1 MNEPNLATKNTV
13 LIVSFEE
20 RNEAK
25 KAAGKLE
32 NGENALGFDEEAKH
46 WFAKPGADLSKL
58 SKWLPD
64 QHKGNPVQDNN
75 PAAEFGATLA
85 EAGFELDGLPVMD
98 GKKHRVRTADDKKGE
113 KTGVYAGYLDGV
125 PAGWYQ
131 DHRIHD
137 QPVKWVSTGQQV
149 DAEAQAHLRA
159 IAAQNRIDREN
170 ALQRQYAHNARRSGQ
185 VYNAMPVADGSQEY
199 LVNKGVKAFPGVKA
213 DKKNRV
219 VIPLVN
225 EEGEVRT
232 LQRISAN
239 GFKSLKK
246 NGQKTGNFFVVGGEL
261 KNGEPVLYAEGYSTA
276 ASISEAT
283 NRPVVM
289 TVDAGNLPKVADKL
303 KDKYPDSLHVVL
315 GDDDRKNA
323 VNKGMAK
330 AEEAATIANG
340 VFTVPAFTAEEK
352 ERGLTDFND
361 LHQSRGLDAVRDQVE
376 GIITEHTHKA
386 ETMAD
391 KEHEAINT
399 GPVITENF
407 EREMDAALNV
417 NHSSIDLE
425 PYQSEEDE
433 YAEYMD
439 QYYGEQNAA
448 PVPVAAAE
456 QNTAPAPVAAAE
468 QNTAPAP
475 VAAAEQN
482 AAPAPVAAAE
492 QNDDVENSI
501 EPHIEQEKAQTADD
515 DVRAW
520 LSSSR
525 VSTADMLAE
534 DDEREGR
541 KREEF
546 KQVEPDAEEPVFKRQ
561 PQDQDYFEDSSY
573 KPVVPDRVA
582 KSYIEVEGKYY
593 FQNRP
598 DSLAFVDKGAKLQ
611 TKLSNS
617 QVAGSMIDIAEA
629 RGWTEIQVKGTED
642 FRREAWL
649 QATARGLTAHGYK
662 PKEEDLAR
670 LKKVAG
676 ERNINEVEAREV
688 ADNVKTS
695 PSAPSGTTSKNQSE
709 APTSKTGT
717 TESSSTAQGKNEGAK
732 VEAEEKVNKLAG
744 KLVEH
749 GVAPYEHKKDN
760 KDNYYVT
767 LENADGKQS
776 TTWGVDLQRAMAES
790 EAQPGDHV
798 ELENLGRKAVTVEKD
813 VKDETGK
820 VVKKETINT
829 FRNSW
834 QVKADAIRDQERPAR
849 EIVKEHPDLVNE
861 ITAVKLAEKVSQSMN
876 ADDKERFMSRVRD
889 KLADKVASGEKGPE
903 LKIKEVQT
911 VDNPRVKDT
920 ELER

>member
-46 WFAKPGADLSKL
+46 WFAKPGANLSKL

-433 YAEYMD
+433 Y
-439 QYYGEQNAA
+439 
-448 PVPVAAAE
+448 
-456 QNTAPAPVAAAE
+456 
-468 QNTAPAP
+468 
-475 VAAAEQN
+475 
-482 AAPAPVAAAE
+482 
-492 QNDDVENSI
+492 DVENSI

-561 PQDQDYFEDSSY
+561 SQDQDYFEDSSY

-695 PSAPSGTTSKNQSE
+695 PSAPSGTTSQNQSE

-749 GVAPYEHKKDN
+749 GAAPYEHKKDN

-911 VDNPRVKDT
+911 ADNPRVKDT

>member
-170 ALQRQYAHNARRSGQ
+170 ALQRQYAHNARRAGQ

-199 LVNKGVKAFPGVKA
+199 LVKKGVKAFPGVKA

-330 AEEAATIANG
+330 AEEAAIIANG

-407 EREMDAALNV
+407 EREMDAALKV

-439 QYYGEQNAA
+439 QYYAEQTTSPAPVVTAEQNA
-448 PVPVAAAE
+448 E
-456 QNTAPAPVAAAE
+456 
-468 QNTAPAP
+468 PAP

-482 AAPAPVAAAE
+482 A
-492 QNDDVENSI
+492 DVENSI

-688 ADNVKTS
+688 ADSVKTS

-717 TESSSTAQGKNEGAK
+717 TESSSTTQGKNEGAK
-732 VEAEEKVNKLAG
+732 VEAEEKVNKMAG

-749 GVAPYEHKKDN
+749 GAAPYEHKKDN

>member
-131 DHRIHD
+131 DHRIYD

-170 ALQRQYAHNARRSGQ
+170 ALQRQYAYNARRSGQ

-199 LVNKGVKAFPGVKA
+199 LVKKGVKAFPGVKA

-330 AEEAATIANG
+330 AEEAAIIANG

-407 EREMDAALNV
+407 EREMDAALKV

-439 QYYGEQNAA
+439 QYY
-448 PVPVAAAE
+448 AE
-456 QNTAPAPVAAAE
+456 QNTSPAPVVTAE
-468 QNTAPAP
+468 QNAEPAP

-482 AAPAPVAAAE
+482 AEPAPVAAAE

-695 PSAPSGTTSKNQSE
+695 PSAPSGTTSKTQSE
-709 APTSKTGT
+709 APTSKTGPH
-717 TESSSTAQGKNEGAK
+717 ESNSKTQGKNESAK
-732 VEAEEKVNKLAG
+732 VETEEKVNKLAG

-749 GVAPYEHKKDN
+749 GAAPYEHKKDN

>member
-75 PAAEFGATLA
+75 PAAEFGTTLA

-199 LVNKGVKAFPGVKA
+199 LVKKGVKAFPGVKA

-330 AEEAATIANG
+330 AEEAAIIANG

-439 QYYGEQNAA
+439 QYYGEQNA
-448 PVPVAAAE
+448 E
-456 QNTAPAPVAAAE
+456 
-468 QNTAPAP
+468 PAP

-482 AAPAPVAAAE
+482 A
-492 QNDDVENSI
+492 DVENSI

-546 KQVEPDAEEPVFKRQ
+546 KQVEPDAEESVFKRQ

-717 TESSSTAQGKNEGAK
+717 TESSSTTQGKNEGAK

-749 GVAPYEHKKDN
+749 GAAPYEHKKDN

-820 VVKKETINT
+820 VIKKETINT

>member
-170 ALQRQYAHNARRSGQ
+170 ALQRQYAHNARRSDQ

-199 LVNKGVKAFPGVKA
+199 LVKKGVKAFPGVKA

-417 NHSSIDLE
+417 NHSSIDLD

-439 QYYGEQNAA
+439 QYYG
-448 PVPVAAAE
+448 
-456 QNTAPAPVAAAE
+456 
-468 QNTAPAP
+468 
-475 VAAAEQN
+475 EQN

-561 PQDQDYFEDSSY
+561 SQDQDYFEDSSY
-573 KPVVPDRVA
+573 KPVVPDRVV

-695 PSAPSGTTSKNQSE
+695 PSAPSGTKSKNQSE

-749 GVAPYEHKKDN
+749 GAAPYEHKKDN

>member
-456 QNTAPAPVAAAE
+456 QN
-468 QNTAPAP
+468 
-475 VAAAEQN
+475 

-546 KQVEPDAEEPVFKRQ
+546 KQVESDAEEPVFKRQ
-561 PQDQDYFEDSSY
+561 SQDQDYFEDSSY

-709 APTSKTGT
+709 ASTSKTGT

-749 GVAPYEHKKDN
+749 GAAPYEHKKDN

>member
-170 ALQRQYAHNARRSGQ
+170 ALQRQYAHNAQRSGQ

-433 YAEYMD
+433 Y
-439 QYYGEQNAA
+439 
-448 PVPVAAAE
+448 
-456 QNTAPAPVAAAE
+456 
-468 QNTAPAP
+468 
-475 VAAAEQN
+475 
-482 AAPAPVAAAE
+482 
-492 QNDDVENSI
+492 DVENSI

-561 PQDQDYFEDSSY
+561 SQDQDYFEDSSY

-670 LKKVAG
+670 LRKVAG

-695 PSAPSGTTSKNQSE
+695 PSAPSGTTSQNQSE

-749 GVAPYEHKKDN
+749 GAAPYEHKKDN

-911 VDNPRVKDT
+911 ADNPRVKDT

>member
-149 DAEAQAHLRA
+149 DSEAQAHLRA

-199 LVNKGVKAFPGVKA
+199 LVKKGVKAFPGVKA

-330 AEEAATIANG
+330 AEEAATIVNG
-340 VFTVPAFTAEEK
+340 VFTVPAFTVEEK

-391 KEHEAINT
+391 KEREAINT

-407 EREMDAALNV
+407 EREMDAALKV

-439 QYYGEQNAA
+439 QYY
-448 PVPVAAAE
+448 AE
-456 QNTAPAPVAAAE
+456 QNTSS
-468 QNTAPAP
+468 AP

-482 AAPAPVAAAE
+482 AEPTPVAAAE
-492 QNDDVENSI
+492 QNAEPTPVTAAEQNADVENSI

-546 KQVEPDAEEPVFKRQ
+546 KQVEPDAEESVFKRQ
-561 PQDQDYFEDSSY
+561 PQQDQDYFEDSSY

-695 PSAPSGTTSKNQSE
+695 PSAPSGTTSKNQSK

-717 TESSSTAQGKNEGAK
+717 TESSSTTQGKNEGAK

-749 GVAPYEHKKDN
+749 GAAPYEHKKDN

>member
-1 MNEPNLATKNTV
+1 
-13 LIVSFEE
+13 
-20 RNEAK
+20 
-25 KAAGKLE
+25 
-32 NGENALGFDEEAKH
+32 
-46 WFAKPGADLSKL
+46 
-58 SKWLPD
+58 
-64 QHKGNPVQDNN
+64 
-75 PAAEFGATLA
+75 
-85 EAGFELDGLPVMD
+85 
-98 GKKHRVRTADDKKGE
+98 
-113 KTGVYAGYLDGV
+113 
-125 PAGWYQ
+125 
-131 DHRIHD
+131 
-137 QPVKWVSTGQQV
+137 
-149 DAEAQAHLRA
+149 
-159 IAAQNRIDREN
+159 
-170 ALQRQYAHNARRSGQ
+170 
-185 VYNAMPVADGSQEY
+185 
-199 LVNKGVKAFPGVKA
+199 
-213 DKKNRV
+213 
-219 VIPLVN
+219 
-225 EEGEVRT
+225 
-232 LQRISAN
+232 
-239 GFKSLKK
+239 
-246 NGQKTGNFFVVGGEL
+246 VVGGEL

-448 PVPVAAAE
+448 P
-456 QNTAPAPVAAAE
+456 T
-468 QNTAPAP
+468 
-475 VAAAEQN
+475 
-482 AAPAPVAAAE
+482 PVAAAE

-561 PQDQDYFEDSSY
+561 SQDQDYFEDSSY

-695 PSAPSGTTSKNQSE
+695 PSAPSGTTSQNQSE

-749 GVAPYEHKKDN
+749 GAAPYEHKKDN

-903 LKIKEVQT
+903 LKIKEVQM

>member
-98 GKKHRVRTADDKKGE
+98 GKKHRVRTAGDKKGE

-439 QYYGEQNAA
+439 QYYGEQN
-448 PVPVAAAE
+448 
-456 QNTAPAPVAAAE
+456 
-468 QNTAPAP
+468 TAPAP

-717 TESSSTAQGKNEGAK
+717 TESSSTAQGRNEGAK

-790 EAQPGDHV
+790 EAQPGDHI

>member
-170 ALQRQYAHNARRSGQ
+170 ALQRQYAHNARRAGQ

-199 LVNKGVKAFPGVKA
+199 LVKKGVKAFPGVKA

-330 AEEAATIANG
+330 AEEAAIIANG

-407 EREMDAALNV
+407 EREMDAALKV

-439 QYYGEQNAA
+439 QYY
-448 PVPVAAAE
+448 AE
-456 QNTAPAPVAAAE
+456 QNTSPAPVVTAE
-468 QNTAPAP
+468 QNAEPAP

-482 AAPAPVAAAE
+482 A
-492 QNDDVENSI
+492 DVENSI

-688 ADNVKTS
+688 ADSVKTS

-717 TESSSTAQGKNEGAK
+717 TESSSTTQGKNEGAK

-749 GVAPYEHKKDN
+749 GAAPYEHKKDN

>member
-75 PAAEFGATLA
+75 PAAEFGTTLA

-199 LVNKGVKAFPGVKA
+199 LVKKGVKAFPGVKA

-330 AEEAATIANG
+330 AEEAAIIANG

-439 QYYGEQNAA
+439 QYYGEQNA
-448 PVPVAAAE
+448 E
-456 QNTAPAPVAAAE
+456 
-468 QNTAPAP
+468 PAP

-482 AAPAPVAAAE
+482 AEPAPVAAAE
-492 QNDDVENSI
+492 QNAEPAPVAAAEQNADVENSI

-546 KQVEPDAEEPVFKRQ
+546 KQVEPDAEESVFKRQ

-695 PSAPSGTTSKNQSE
+695 PSAPSGTTTKNQSE

-717 TESSSTAQGKNEGAK
+717 TESSSTTQGKNEGAK

-744 KLVEH
+744 KLLEH
-749 GVAPYEHKKDN
+749 GAAPYEHKKDN

>member
-456 QNTAPAPVAAAE
+456 QN
-468 QNTAPAP
+468 
-475 VAAAEQN
+475 
-482 AAPAPVAAAE
+482 AAPTPVAAAE

-501 EPHIEQEKAQTADD
+501 ELHIEQEKAQTADD

-561 PQDQDYFEDSSY
+561 SQDQDYFEDSSY

-695 PSAPSGTTSKNQSE
+695 PSAPSGTTSQNQSE

-749 GVAPYEHKKDN
+749 GAAPYEHKKDN

>member
-456 QNTAPAPVAAAE
+456 QN
-468 QNTAPAP
+468 
-475 VAAAEQN
+475 

-534 DDEREGR
+534 DYEREGR

-561 PQDQDYFEDSSY
+561 SQDQDYFEDSSY

-749 GVAPYEHKKDN
+749 GAAPYEHKKDN

>member
-85 EAGFELDGLPVMD
+85 EAGFELYGLPVMD

-407 EREMDAALNV
+407 EREMDAALKV

-439 QYYGEQNAA
+439 QYY
-448 PVPVAAAE
+448 AE
-456 QNTAPAPVAAAE
+456 QNTS
-468 QNTAPAP
+468 PAP

-482 AAPAPVAAAE
+482 A
-492 QNDDVENSI
+492 DVENSI

-525 VSTADMLAE
+525 VSTADMLTE

-688 ADNVKTS
+688 ADSVKTS

-717 TESSSTAQGKNEGAK
+717 TESSSTTQGKNEGAK

-749 GVAPYEHKKDN
+749 GAAPYEHKKDN

>member
-448 PVPVAAAE
+448 P
-456 QNTAPAPVAAAE
+456 T
-468 QNTAPAP
+468 P

-482 AAPAPVAAAE
+482 AAPTPVAAAE

-561 PQDQDYFEDSSY
+561 SKDQDYFEDSSY

-695 PSAPSGTTSKNQSE
+695 PSAPSGTTSQNQSE

-749 GVAPYEHKKDN
+749 GAAPYEHKKDN

>member
-456 QNTAPAPVAAAE
+456 QN
-468 QNTAPAP
+468 
-475 VAAAEQN
+475 
-482 AAPAPVAAAE
+482 AAPTPVAAAE

-561 PQDQDYFEDSSY
+561 SQDQDYFEDSSY

-582 KSYIEVEGKYY
+582 KSYIEVKGKYY

-695 PSAPSGTTSKNQSE
+695 PSAPSGTTSQNQSE

-749 GVAPYEHKKDN
+749 GAAPYEHKKDN

-813 VKDETGK
+813 IKDETGK

>member
-98 GKKHRVRTADDKKGE
+98 GKKHRVRTAGDKKGE

-448 PVPVAAAE
+448 P
-456 QNTAPAPVAAAE
+456 
-468 QNTAPAP
+468 AP

-717 TESSSTAQGKNEGAK
+717 TESSSTAQGRNEGAK

-749 GVAPYEHKKDN
+749 GVAPYEHKKEN

-790 EAQPGDHV
+790 EAQPGDHI

>member
-376 GIITEHTHKA
+376 EIITEHTHKA

-448 PVPVAAAE
+448 PV
-456 QNTAPAPVAAAE
+456 
-468 QNTAPAP
+468 P

-561 PQDQDYFEDSSY
+561 SQDQDYFEDSSY

-749 GVAPYEHKKDN
+749 GAAPYEHKKDN

>member
-386 ETMAD
+386 EKMAD

-448 PVPVAAAE
+448 PV
-456 QNTAPAPVAAAE
+456 
-468 QNTAPAP
+468 P

-561 PQDQDYFEDSSY
+561 SQDQDYFEDSSY

-749 GVAPYEHKKDN
+749 GAAPYEHKKDN

>member
-352 ERGLTDFND
+352 ERSLTDFND

-456 QNTAPAPVAAAE
+456 QN
-468 QNTAPAP
+468 
-475 VAAAEQN
+475 
-482 AAPAPVAAAE
+482 AAPTPVAAAE

-561 PQDQDYFEDSSY
+561 SQDQDYFEDSSY

-749 GVAPYEHKKDN
+749 GAAPYEHKKDN

>member
-199 LVNKGVKAFPGVKA
+199 LVKKGVKAFPGVKA

-315 GDDDRKNA
+315 GDDDRKNT

-361 LHQSRGLDAVRDQVE
+361 LHQSRGLDVVRDQVE

-448 PVPVAAAE
+448 PTPM
-456 QNTAPAPVAAAE
+456 
-468 QNTAPAP
+468 
-475 VAAAEQN
+475 AAAEQN

-717 TESSSTAQGKNEGAK
+717 TESSSTTQGKNESAK

-749 GVAPYEHKKDN
+749 GAAPYEHKKDN

-798 ELENLGRKAVTVEKD
+798 ELKNLGRKAVTVEKD

>member
-199 LVNKGVKAFPGVKA
+199 LVKKGVKAFPGVKA

-376 GIITEHTHKA
+376 GIITEHTH
-386 ETMAD
+386 
-391 KEHEAINT
+391 
-399 GPVITENF
+399 F

-417 NHSSIDLE
+417 NNSSIDLD

-439 QYYGEQNAA
+439 QYY
-448 PVPVAAAE
+448 AE
-456 QNTAPAPVAAAE
+456 QNTS
-468 QNTAPAP
+468 PAP

-482 AAPAPVAAAE
+482 AVPAPVAAAE

-695 PSAPSGTTSKNQSE
+695 PSAPSGTTSKTQSE
-709 APTSKTGT
+709 APTSKTGPHESNST
-717 TESSSTAQGKNEGAK
+717 TQGKNESAK
-732 VEAEEKVNKLAG
+732 VETEEKVNKLAG

-749 GVAPYEHKKDN
+749 GAAPYEHKKDN

>member
-75 PAAEFGATLA
+75 PAAEFGTTLA

-199 LVNKGVKAFPGVKA
+199 LVKKGVKAFPGVKA

-330 AEEAATIANG
+330 AEEAAIIANG

-439 QYYGEQNAA
+439 QYYGEQNA
-448 PVPVAAAE
+448 E
-456 QNTAPAPVAAAE
+456 
-468 QNTAPAP
+468 PAP

-482 AAPAPVAAAE
+482 AEPAPVAAAE
-492 QNDDVENSI
+492 QNADVENSI

-546 KQVEPDAEEPVFKRQ
+546 KQVEPDAEESVFKRQ

-717 TESSSTAQGKNEGAK
+717 TESSSTTQGKNEGAK

-749 GVAPYEHKKDN
+749 GAAPYEHKKDN

-820 VVKKETINT
+820 VIKKETINT

>member
-75 PAAEFGATLA
+75 PAAEFGARLA

-303 KDKYPDSLHVVL
+303 KDKYPDSLHIVL

-439 QYYGEQNAA
+439 QYY
-448 PVPVAAAE
+448 AE
-456 QNTAPAPVAAAE
+456 QNTSPAPVA
-468 QNTAPAP
+468 T
-475 VAAAEQN
+475 AEQN
-482 AAPAPVAAAE
+482 AEPTPVAATE

-717 TESSSTAQGKNEGAK
+717 TESSSTTQGKNEGAK

-749 GVAPYEHKKDN
+749 GAAPYEHKKDN

-790 EAQPGDHV
+790 EAQPGDHI

>member
-131 DHRIHD
+131 DHRIQD

-330 AEEAATIANG
+330 AEEAAIIANG

-439 QYYGEQNAA
+439 QYYG
-448 PVPVAAAE
+448 
-456 QNTAPAPVAAAE
+456 
-468 QNTAPAP
+468 
-475 VAAAEQN
+475 EQN

-717 TESSSTAQGKNEGAK
+717 TESSSTTQGKNEGAK

-749 GVAPYEHKKDN
+749 GAAPYEHKKDN

>member
-46 WFAKPGADLSKL
+46 WFAKPGADLNKL

-199 LVNKGVKAFPGVKA
+199 LVKKGVKAFPGVKA

-246 NGQKTGNFFVVGGEL
+246 HGQKTGNFFVVGGEL

-315 GDDDRKNA
+315 GDDDRKNT

-361 LHQSRGLDAVRDQVE
+361 LHQSRGLDVVRDQVE
-376 GIITEHTHKA
+376 GIITEHTRKA

-425 PYQSEEDE
+425 PYQSEEDK

-448 PVPVAAAE
+448 PTPVAAAE
-456 QNTAPAPVAAAE
+456 QNT
-468 QNTAPAP
+468 
-475 VAAAEQN
+475 
-482 AAPAPVAAAE
+482 APAPVAAAE

-717 TESSSTAQGKNEGAK
+717 TESSSTTQGKNESAK

-749 GVAPYEHKKDN
+749 GAAPYEHKKDN

-798 ELENLGRKAVTVEKD
+798 ELKNLGRKAVTVEKD

-903 LKIKEVQT
+903 LKIKEAQT

>member
-98 GKKHRVRTADDKKGE
+98 GKKHRVRTPDDKKGE

-433 YAEYMD
+433 Y
-439 QYYGEQNAA
+439 
-448 PVPVAAAE
+448 
-456 QNTAPAPVAAAE
+456 
-468 QNTAPAP
+468 
-475 VAAAEQN
+475 
-482 AAPAPVAAAE
+482 
-492 QNDDVENSI
+492 DVENSI

-561 PQDQDYFEDSSY
+561 SQDQDYFEDSSY

-695 PSAPSGTTSKNQSE
+695 PSAPSGTTSQNQSE

-749 GVAPYEHKKDN
+749 GAAPYEHKKDN

-911 VDNPRVKDT
+911 ADNPRVKDT

>member
-361 LHQSRGLDAVRDQVE
+361 LHQSRGLDAVRYQVE

-439 QYYGEQNAA
+439 QYYG
-448 PVPVAAAE
+448 
-456 QNTAPAPVAAAE
+456 
-468 QNTAPAP
+468 
-475 VAAAEQN
+475 EQN

-561 PQDQDYFEDSSY
+561 SQDQDYFEDSSY

-749 GVAPYEHKKDN
+749 GAAPYEHKKDN

>member
-386 ETMAD
+386 EIMAD

-433 YAEYMD
+433 Y
-439 QYYGEQNAA
+439 
-448 PVPVAAAE
+448 
-456 QNTAPAPVAAAE
+456 
-468 QNTAPAP
+468 
-475 VAAAEQN
+475 
-482 AAPAPVAAAE
+482 
-492 QNDDVENSI
+492 DVENSI

-561 PQDQDYFEDSSY
+561 SQDQDYFEDSSY

-695 PSAPSGTTSKNQSE
+695 PSAPSGTTSQNQSE

-749 GVAPYEHKKDN
+749 GAAPYEHKKDN

-911 VDNPRVKDT
+911 ADNPRVKDT

>member
-58 SKWLPD
+58 SKWLPV

-199 LVNKGVKAFPGVKA
+199 LVKKGVKAFPGVKA

-330 AEEAATIANG
+330 AEEAAIIANG

-391 KEHEAINT
+391 KEHETINT
-399 GPVITENF
+399 GPVITESF

-439 QYYGEQNAA
+439 QYYGEQNA
-448 PVPVAAAE
+448 E
-456 QNTAPAPVAAAE
+456 
-468 QNTAPAP
+468 PAP

-482 AAPAPVAAAE
+482 A
-492 QNDDVENSI
+492 DVENSI

-573 KPVVPDRVA
+573 KPVVPDRVV

-695 PSAPSGTTSKNQSE
+695 PSAPSGTKSKNQSE

-749 GVAPYEHKKDN
+749 GAAPYEHKKDN

>member
-433 YAEYMD
+433 YEYAEYMD

-448 PVPVAAAE
+448 PV
-456 QNTAPAPVAAAE
+456 
-468 QNTAPAP
+468 P

-561 PQDQDYFEDSSY
+561 SQDQDYFEDSSY

-749 GVAPYEHKKDN
+749 GAAPYEHKKDN

>member
-239 GFKSLKK
+239 GFKLLKK

-456 QNTAPAPVAAAE
+456 QN
-468 QNTAPAP
+468 
-475 VAAAEQN
+475 
-482 AAPAPVAAAE
+482 AAPTPVAAAE

-561 PQDQDYFEDSSY
+561 SQDQDYFEDSSY

-582 KSYIEVEGKYY
+582 KSYIEVKGKYY

-695 PSAPSGTTSKNQSE
+695 PSAPSGTTSQNQSE

-749 GVAPYEHKKDN
+749 GAAPYEHKKDN

>member
-448 PVPVAAAE
+448 P
-456 QNTAPAPVAAAE
+456 T
-468 QNTAPAP
+468 
-475 VAAAEQN
+475 
-482 AAPAPVAAAE
+482 PVAAAE

-561 PQDQDYFEDSSY
+561 SQDQDYFEDSSY

-749 GVAPYEHKKDN
+749 GAAPYEHKKDN

>member
-1 MNEPNLATKNTV
+1 
-13 LIVSFEE
+13 
-20 RNEAK
+20 
-25 KAAGKLE
+25 
-32 NGENALGFDEEAKH
+32 
-46 WFAKPGADLSKL
+46 
-58 SKWLPD
+58 
-64 QHKGNPVQDNN
+64 
-75 PAAEFGATLA
+75 
-85 EAGFELDGLPVMD
+85 
-98 GKKHRVRTADDKKGE
+98 
-113 KTGVYAGYLDGV
+113 
-125 PAGWYQ
+125 
-131 DHRIHD
+131 
-137 QPVKWVSTGQQV
+137 
-149 DAEAQAHLRA
+149 
-159 IAAQNRIDREN
+159 
-170 ALQRQYAHNARRSGQ
+170 RSGQ

-468 QNTAPAP
+468 QN
-475 VAAAEQN
+475 

-717 TESSSTAQGKNEGAK
+717 TESSSTAQGRNEGAK

-790 EAQPGDHV
+790 EAQPGDHI

>member
-456 QNTAPAPVAAAE
+456 QN
-468 QNTAPAP
+468 
-475 VAAAEQN
+475 
-482 AAPAPVAAAE
+482 AAPTPVAAAE

-561 PQDQDYFEDSSY
+561 SQDQDYFEDSSY

-749 GVAPYEHKKDN
+749 GAAPYEHKKDN

-776 TTWGVDLQRAMAES
+776 TTRGVDLQRAMAES

>member
-170 ALQRQYAHNARRSGQ
+170 ALQQQYAHNARRAGQ

-199 LVNKGVKAFPGVKA
+199 LVKKGVKAFPGVKA

-330 AEEAATIANG
+330 AEEAAIIANG

-448 PVPVAAAE
+448 PAPGAATE
-456 QNTAPAPVAAAE
+456 QNA
-468 QNTAPAP
+468 APAP

-695 PSAPSGTTSKNQSE
+695 PSAPSGTTSKTQSE
-709 APTSKTGT
+709 APTSKTGPHESNST
-717 TESSSTAQGKNEGAK
+717 TQGKNESAK
-732 VEAEEKVNKLAG
+732 VETEEKVNKLAG

-749 GVAPYEHKKDN
+749 GAAPYEHKKDN

>member
-199 LVNKGVKAFPGVKA
+199 LVKKGVKAFPGVKA

-361 LHQSRGLDAVRDQVE
+361 LHQSRGLDAVRNQVE

-448 PVPVAAAE
+448 PV
-456 QNTAPAPVAAAE
+456 
-468 QNTAPAP
+468 
-475 VAAAEQN
+475 
-482 AAPAPVAAAE
+482 PVAAAE

-749 GVAPYEHKKDN
+749 GAAPYEHKKDN

>member
-170 ALQRQYAHNARRSGQ
+170 ALQRQYAHNARRAGQ

-199 LVNKGVKAFPGVKA
+199 LVKKGVKAFPGVKA

-330 AEEAATIANG
+330 AEEAAIIANG

-407 EREMDAALNV
+407 EREMDAALKV

-439 QYYGEQNAA
+439 QYY
-448 PVPVAAAE
+448 AE
-456 QNTAPAPVAAAE
+456 QNTSPAPVV
-468 QNTAPAP
+468 T
-475 VAAAEQN
+475 AEQN
-482 AAPAPVAAAE
+482 A
-492 QNDDVENSI
+492 DVENSI

-688 ADNVKTS
+688 ADSVKTS

-717 TESSSTAQGKNEGAK
+717 TESSSTTQGKNEGAK

-749 GVAPYEHKKDN
+749 GAAPYEHKKDN